1 MSWTS
6 EAGQGQCEPRAHRP
20 PRPSSER
27 TSYSEKQHLEFGSQ
41 SFESISHG
49 YHSSTQHV
57 VADSVDAHFQK
68 SSLMD
73 YLLDQ
78 RFDADMGA
86 STIDGES
93 GSFYIQTRDH
103 DSPLIFA
110 C

>member
-1 MSWTS
+1 M
-6 EAGQGQCEPRAHRP
+6 
-20 PRPSSER
+20 
-27 TSYSEKQHLEFGSQ
+27 
-41 SFESISHG
+41 
-49 YHSSTQHV
+49 

-103 DSPLIFA
+103 DSPLIDGTAQEAHALLNSVIWNDGKSDPQARVFHSGA
-110 C
+110 SSAMKSEW